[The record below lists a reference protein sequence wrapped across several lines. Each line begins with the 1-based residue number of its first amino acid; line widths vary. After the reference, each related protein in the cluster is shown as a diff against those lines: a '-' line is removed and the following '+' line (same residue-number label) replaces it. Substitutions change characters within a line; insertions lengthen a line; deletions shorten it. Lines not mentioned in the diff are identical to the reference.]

1 MKRFIPLLIISLYP
15 FPYFVGESRGND
27 DESVNSELQR
37 PDRFRVLID
46 HSQSF
51 LWNCYEMF
59 SSNPFNHPIRK
70 GSDGINIPQK
80 YYVIYRI
87 F

>member
-37 PDRFRVLID
+37 PDRFRVL
-46 HSQSF
+46 SK
-51 LWNCYEMF
+51 LT
-59 SSNPFNHPIRK
+59 PFNYNVCVCAPLSTIHNH
-70 GSDGINIPQK
+70 SFGIVTK
-80 YYVIYRI
+80 C
-87 F
+87 FH